1 MARGGARPG
10 AGRPRKL
17 KVIAAEGSFD
27 LPSGQNQRPDELPLE
42 YMLRI
47 MRDPTIDDAR
57 RDKMAA
63 LAAPFCHPRVADNRF
78 GKRDAALAEAQCAT
92 EGSEWAEDLMPAE
105 QRTVN

>member
-1 MARGGARPG
+1 VARGGARPG

-17 KVIAAEGSFD
+17 KKLAAEGSFA
-27 LPSGQNQRPDELPLE
+27 LPSRQKQNANELPLQ

-63 LAAPFCHPRVADNRF
+63 LAAPFCHPRIADNRF
-78 GKRDAALAEAQCAT
+78 GKRDAALEEAQRAT

-105 QRTVN
+105 QRIVN

>member
-1 MARGGARPG
+1 VARGGARPG

-17 KVIAAEGSFD
+17 KMLAAEESFA
-27 LPSGQNQRPDELPLE
+27 LPSGQKQKPDELPLE

-78 GKRDAALAEAQCAT
+78 GKRDAALEEAQRAT
-92 EGSEWAEDLMPAE
+92 EGSEWVEDLVSAE
-105 QRTVN
+105 RRIVN

>member
-10 AGRPRKL
+10 AGRPRKA
-17 KVIAAEGSFD
+17 KTAATEESFA
-27 LPSGQNQRPDELPLE
+27 LPSKRKQNPDELPLQ

-47 MRDPTIDDAR
+47 MRDPSIDDAR

-63 LAAPFCHPRVADNRF
+63 LAAPFCHPRIADNRF
-78 GKRDAALAEAQCAT
+78 GKRDAALEEAQRAT
-92 EGSEWAEDLMPAE
+92 EGSEWAEDLIPAE

>member
-1 MARGGARPG
+1 VARGGARPG

-17 KVIAAEGSFD
+17 KVLAAEGAVA
-27 LPSGQNQRPDELPLE
+27 LQNTDELPLQ

-47 MRDPTIDDAR
+47 MRDPSVDDAR

-63 LAAPFCHPRVADNRF
+63 LAAPFCHPRIADNRF
-78 GKRDAALAEAQCAT
+78 GKRDAALEEAQRAT
-92 EGSEWAEDLMPAE
+92 EGTEWAEDLVPAE

>member
-10 AGRPRKL
+10 AGRPRKPNTL
-17 KVIAAEGSFD
+17 PAERRF
-27 LPSGQNQRPDELPLE
+27 LPSSQKQRPDELPLE

-47 MRDPTIDDAR
+47 MRDPTIDNAR

-63 LAAPFCHPRVADNRF
+63 LAAPFCHPRIAENRF
-78 GKRDAALAEAQCAT
+78 GKRDAALENAQRAT